1 VTTESN
7 IIIDGPNKSPK
18 PPERSPWQVSKA
30 VWYALILR
38 EFQSLFWSRRFGA
51 FWVLAEPIAF
61 IAFMMILRGYIYDR
75 SMPGVPYA
83 LWLLVGIVPFLMMR
97 RIAINLMGAVTSNQ
111 ALFYYRQVKPFDTF
125 VARTAVQITVSS
137 VVYVLI
143 AFFMVYFLRYAI
155 PIYQPIQMIA
165 TLTVM
170 VVFAFS
176 LGVFLC
182 LLLRALPDIA
192 PIVRLMFLPLLII
205 SGVIF
210 PIRVIP
216 QPYYDWLL
224 WNPFLHLIDMF
235 RQYSMQNYTPLPGVS
250 LEYPAKCALVG
261 LFVAVLA
268 YRSRQYDL
276 VTS

>member
-1 VTTESN
+1 VITESN
-7 IIIDGPNKSPK
+7 ITIDGPQKSPK
-18 PPERSPWQVSKA
+18 PSERSPWQVSKA
-30 VWYALILR
+30 VWFALILR
-38 EFQSLFWSRRFGA
+38 ELQVLLWSRRFGA
-51 FWVLAEPIAF
+51 FWMLAEPIAF
-61 IAFMMILRGYIYDR
+61 IAVMMLMRGYLMHQ
-75 SMPGVPYA
+75 SMPGVPFA
-83 LWLLVGIVPFLMMR
+83 LWLLVGIVPFSMMNG
-97 RIAINLMGAVTSNQ
+97 IAINLMGAVTSNQ
-111 ALFYYRQVKPFDTF
+111 ALFSYRQVKPFDTF
-125 VARTAVQITVSS
+125 VARTAVQIMVSTA
-137 VVYVLI
+137 VYVLI
-143 AFFMVYFLRYAI
+143 AFFMVYFLSYAI

-192 PIVRLMFLPLLII
+192 PIVRLMFLPLMIL

-210 PIRVIP
+210 PLRFIP

-235 RQYSMQNYTPLPGVS
+235 RQYSMQTYTPLPGVS
-250 LEYPAKCALVG
+250 LEYPAKCAFIG
-261 LFVAVLA
+261 LFVAVLI
-268 YRSRQYDL
+268 YRRRQYDL

>member
-1 VTTESN
+1 MFVR
-7 IIIDGPNKSPK
+7 G
-18 PPERSPWQVSKA
+18 
-30 VWYALILR
+30 
-38 EFQSLFWSRRFGA
+38 SLF
-51 FWVLAEPIAF
+51 
-61 IAFMMILRGYIYDR
+61 DR
-75 SMPGVPYA
+75 SMPGVPFA
-83 LWLLVGIVPFLMMR
+83 LWLLVGLVPFLMMR
-97 RIAINLMGAVTSNQ
+97 GIATNLMGAVSSNQ
-111 ALFYYRQVKPFDTF
+111 ALFSYRQVKPFDTF
-125 VARTAVQITVSS
+125 VARTAVQITVSTA
-137 VVYVLI
+137 VYILI

-192 PIVRLMFLPLLII
+192 PIVRLMFWPLMIL

-210 PIRVIP
+210 PLRFIP

-235 RQYSMQNYTPLPGVS
+235 RQYSMQMYTPLPGVS
-250 LEYPAKCALVG
+250 LEYPSKCALVG
-261 LFVAVLA
+261 FFVAVLA
-268 YRSRQYDL
+268 YRRRQYDL